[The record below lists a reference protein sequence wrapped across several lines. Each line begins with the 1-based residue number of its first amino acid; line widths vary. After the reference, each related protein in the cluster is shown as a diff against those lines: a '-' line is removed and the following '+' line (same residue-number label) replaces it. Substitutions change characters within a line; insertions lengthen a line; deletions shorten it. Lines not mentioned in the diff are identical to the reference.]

1 MNSTFGQR
9 LRYRFDNLMA
19 RGTPALL
26 GLLFVL
32 SLALILIAAA
42 VVSLAGFVSDGM
54 EPLSFTQAACESL
67 IRALDPG
74 TVCGDTGMG
83 FRTVMFLATLGGI
96 FVVSALVGVINNGL
110 AGVLERLRKG
120 RSQVLERGHTLILG
134 WSPQVFTI
142 LNELIIANKNQ
153 SGACLVVLADKD
165 KVEMEDEIRERV
177 QMRGR
182 TRVVCR
188 SGSPIDPNDIDICSP
203 QSAKSIIVLP
213 SEKDDADTDVIKTV
227 LAITNSPKRRAKPY
241 HIVTQI
247 HEPKN
252 MSVLKMVGKQ
262 DNVQALLIGGLIARI
277 VAQTTRQSG
286 QSVVYTELMDFEGD
300 EIYFKHEPAL
310 EGKTYGEALLMY
322 EKSSLMGIRRAKTAL
337 RPYGASLLNPP
348 MDTRI
353 ETGDQIFALAEDD
366 DTVKLS
372 GLVNAPI
379 DEGAIRASQPAA
391 QPKTARCL
399 ILGWNEKGTTIVR
412 ELDHYVAPGSE
423 VAVVADIPGTAA
435 QLTSVGEKLKNQK
448 FTVTEGDTTDRD
460 LLDQL
465 KLQDYDH
472 IIVLSYAD
480 LGIQDADA
488 RTLVTLLHLRDIA
501 ERDETP
507 FSIVSEMRDMRNRE
521 LAKAAKVDD
530 FIVSEQ
536 LVSLMISQFS
546 ENAELFE
553 VFTDIL
559 DPEGAEIYLK
569 PVGDYVVTGGP
580 VNFYTVTEAARR
592 RGETALGYRIAANAS
607 NSAQSYGVYT
617 NPPKSEQVT
626 FAKEDKIIVI
636 AEK

>member
-1 MNSTFGQR
+1 MNASLRQR
-9 LRYRFDNLMA
+9 LRYLFDNLMA
-19 RGTPALL
+19 RGTPALI

-32 SLALILIAAA
+32 SLALILILGA
-42 VVSLAGFVSDGM
+42 VVSLARFAYDGA
-54 EPLSFTQAACESL
+54 EPLSFSLAACESL
-67 IRALDPG
+67 LRALDSG
-74 TVCGDTGMG
+74 TTCGDSGMG
-83 FRTVMFLATLGGI
+83 FRIVMFLATLGGI
-96 FVVSALVGVINNGL
+96 FVVSALIGVLNNGL
-110 AGVLERLRKG
+110 AAAIEGLRKG
-120 RSQVLERGHTLILG
+120 RSGVLERGHTLILG

-142 LNELIIANKNQ
+142 LNELMIANKNQ
-153 SGACLVVLADKD
+153 GRARLVVLADKD

-177 QMRGR
+177 ELRGK
-182 TRVVCR
+182 TRIVCR
-188 SGSPIDPNDIDICSP
+188 SGSPIDPNDLEICSP

-252 MSVLKMVGKQ
+252 LPVLKMVGKQ

-310 EGKTYGEALLMY
+310 EGKTYGEALLMF
-322 EKSSLMGIRRAKTAL
+322 EHSSLMGVRKAS
-337 RPYGASLLNPP
+337 GASLLNPP

-372 GLVNAPI
+372 GLPAPV

-391 QPKTARCL
+391 KPKSARCL
-399 ILGWNEKGTTIVR
+399 ILGWNEKGSTIVR
-412 ELDHYVAPGSE
+412 ELDHYVAEGSE
-423 VAVVADIPGTAA
+423 VAVVANIPDIAA
-435 QLTSVGEKLKNQK
+435 QLQSVGAKLANQK

-460 LLDQL
+460 LLDQI
-465 KLQDYDH
+465 KVQDYDH
-472 IIVLSYAD
+472 IIVLAYSN
-480 LGIQDADA
+480 LGVQDADA
-488 RTLVTLLHLRDIA
+488 RTLVTLLHLRDME

-569 PVGDYVVTGGP
+569 PVGDYVATGSP

-592 RGETALGYRIAANAS
+592 RGETALGYRISVEAS
-607 NSAQSYGVYT
+607 NAGMAYGVHT
-617 NPPKSEQVT
+617 NPTKSAPIT
-626 FAKEDKIIVI
+626 FTLDDKIIVI
-636 AEK
+636 AES